1 MGIIECPKLLWI
13 ATKDIRYILGDKR
26 YPLIS
31 WIMTPIQFKEEKR
44 GRNWGRKDRTKLGK
58 ALILVHSP
66 LLL

>member
-31 WIMTPIQFKEEKR
+31 WIMTQFNSRKKRQGETGDEKT
-44 GRNWGRKDRTKLGK
+44 GRNWGR
-58 ALILVHSP
+58 H
-66 LLL
+66 